1 MPQGDPRVR
10 VTGAWQFRSGS
21 SDKHV
26 GEAGELR
33 VPSCGIRADDRHVA
47 FELIR
52 LGGACNEE
60 DPATALDFMEINEDG
75 QVVSFTA
82 FLRPRP
88 Q

>member
-1 MPQGDPRVR
+1 MKNALGSGGPTLGVGRV
-10 VTGAWQFRSGS
+10 V
-21 SDKHV
+21 
-26 GEAGELR
+26 
-33 VPSCGIRADDRHVA
+33 ADDRRVA

-52 LGGACNEE
+52 LGGPCNEE